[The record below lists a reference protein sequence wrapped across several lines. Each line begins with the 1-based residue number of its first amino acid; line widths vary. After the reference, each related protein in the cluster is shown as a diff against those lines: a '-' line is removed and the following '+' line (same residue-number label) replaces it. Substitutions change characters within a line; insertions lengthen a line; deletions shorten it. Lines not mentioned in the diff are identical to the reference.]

1 MLTIALLMT
10 RFNLLI
16 LQAGD
21 RVWGLAGFVSA
32 DADPPR
38 GKVCPMAPT
47 GAQPL
52 VDQFLGWFA
61 WFLVW
66 VAFPAGILAA
76 VGMVLFGKI
85 FSMPHVGKAGL
96 IGLFVVLG
104 AGLLYLVVPGILA
117 GFLGDGCVTR

>member
-1 MLTIALLMT
+1 MLTVSILFT
-10 RFNLLI
+10 RLE
-16 LQAGD
+16 
-21 RVWGLAGFVSA
+21 LAFLHTVGTVLGVVGFPA
-32 DADPPR
+32 AEPPPR
-38 GKVCPMAPT
+38 GRVCPMAPA

-66 VAFPAGILAA
+66 VAFPTGILAA
-76 VGMVLFGKI
+76 VGMIVFGKI
-85 FSMPHVGKAGL
+85 FSMAHVGKAGL

-104 AGLLYLVVPGILA
+104 AALLYLVVPGILA